1 MEPIINP
8 WLIYFASIV
17 ENIGI
22 VGIVCATLLG
32 IAFCTLTPLYIHTK
46 IEYGNDQETKVFR
59 SWSIRSGIATF
70 IFLLITIFTPSQNT
84 VIAMIAANAVTPN
97 AIEAA
102 ADAGRNVID
111 YLTETI
117 EDLIDGV
124 NEEET
129 EEN

>member
-8 WLIYFASIV
+8 WLIYFASII
-17 ENIGI
+17 ENISC
-22 VGIVCATLLG
+22 VGVVFTCLFG
-32 IAFCTLTPLYIHTK
+32 IAFLFLIVFYIHAK
-46 IEYGNDQETKVFR
+46 IEYEEDQETKVLR

-70 IFLLITIFTPSQNT
+70 ISILITIFTPSQNT
-84 VIAMIAANAVTPN
+84 VIAMIAANAITPN

-102 ADAGRNVID
+102 ADAGKNVID

-117 EDLIDGV
+117 EDLIDGI